1 MKDNSD
7 QQDELQRMLALKRKE
22 TPPPRFFKGFSQ
34 EVIERIHDPES
45 GKPPTPQER
54 FREFLSSRPVQVGVL
69 SLLVLG
75 CLIGG
80 ILASRDVEPPKPN
93 PPTGGMDPK
102 LHNAS
107 GDQSLPS
114 LDQPAV
120 VTDGVPVQNRH
131 PDATAVSQSSTSAPP
146 RPAQR

>member
-1 MKDNSD
+1 MKDNPD
-7 QQDELQRMLALKRKE
+7 KQDELQRMLALKRSE

-45 GKPPTPQER
+45 DKPPTAPER
-54 FREFLSSRPVQVGVL
+54 LREFLSSRPFQVGVL

-80 ILASRDVEPPKPN
+80 ILASRDVAPPKSSS
-93 PPTGGMDPK
+93 PPGGTDPR
-102 LHNAS
+102 LQNAP
-107 GDQSLPS
+107 GDRSLPS

-120 VTDGVPVQNRH
+120 VTDGIPVQNRH
-131 PDATAVSQSSTSAPP
+131 PDATTVSQNSTSAPP

>member
-1 MKDNSD
+1 MKDNPD
-7 QQDELQRMLALKRKE
+7 QQDELQRMLALKRSE
-22 TPPPRFFKGFSQ
+22 TPPAPFFKGFSK

-45 GKPPTPQER
+45 GKPPTAQER

-80 ILASRDVEPPKPN
+80 ILASRDVDPPKPSS
-93 PPTGGMDPK
+93 PTGGMDPK
-102 LHNAS
+102 LQSAPGNN
-107 GDQSLPS
+107 SLPS

-120 VTDGVPVQNRH
+120 VTDGIPIQNRH
-131 PDATAVSQSSTSAPP
+131 PDAATVSQSITSAPP

>member
-1 MKDNSD
+1 MKDNPD
-7 QQDELQRMLALKRKE
+7 KQDELQRVLALKRSE
-22 TPPPRFFKGFSQ
+22 TPPPRFFKGFSK

-45 GKPPTPQER
+45 SKPPTAQER
-54 FREFLSSRPVQVGVL
+54 FREFFSSRPVQVGVL

-80 ILASRDVEPPKPN
+80 ILASRDVAPPKPN
-93 PPTGGMDPK
+93 SPAGGMDPK
-102 LHNAS
+102 LQSAPGNN
-107 GDQSLPS
+107 SLPS

-120 VTDGVPVQNRH
+120 VTDGIPIQNRH
-131 PDATAVSQSSTSAPP
+131 PDAAAISQSITSTPP